1 MREIKGAILFLFL
14 FLLLSFC
21 SQPERQ
27 PDEVRIRLAAD
38 IGSLNP
44 VSYSEMEALQII
56 NLLYNSLLTTDLAD
70 NTLKPGLASSL
81 PQVER
86 NDSLT
91 LFTYRIRE
99 EAKWA
104 DGSPV
109 TGSDVAFTLKV
120 LKAPFINNENLSP
133 QIEFIRDIEVDKS
146 NPKQF
151 TMVCT
156 GYTPEMELLTGDF
169 FILPAY
175 LLDPEGLFT
184 VIELPMLADTSTMT
198 RNKGRI
204 TAFADRLNKTGSPD
218 NTELLSGS
226 AGYTLERWAKG
237 QFVTLKRKENW
248 WGNKIGADG
257 RHLTA
262 NPARISFQIIPE
274 NTTALLALKNRQLDV
289 LDNIPVSEF
298 VQLSRDEAF
307 LKDYE
312 LDTPQG
318 YSLVYAGLNS
328 RAPKLQDK
336 RTRQAI
342 AHLLD
347 VDNLIKATQQTYA
360 SPTVGPIPP
369 SVKQFYH
376 HNLQPYTFNVQKA
389 TNLLRSAGWIK
400 EQGGWYQQLKGKR
413 EQLTLEIIHIAGN
426 TVYEQSALIFK
437 QNAAKVGIPV
447 TVQALESNYFSQ
459 QINSRDFDMF
469 FRGISGNPFVF
480 NFKPLF
486 HSSNA
491 GPGGFNTTGFG
502 TEESDALL
510 DAVNSAATE
519 KEKARLLKRL
529 QEILHEEAAFI
540 SLYYRKEKLA
550 IHRRFTNTKVSGLS
564 PYYDVSSFMLKK

>member
-1 MREIKGAILFLFL
+1 MRKIKGAILSL

-38 IGSLNP
+38 VASLNP
-44 VSYSEMEALQII
+44 VSYSEQEALQII

-91 LFTYRIRE
+91 FFTYRIRE
-99 EAKWA
+99 EAEWA
-104 DGSPV
+104 NGSPV
-109 TGSDVAFTLKV
+109 TGADVAFTLKV
-120 LKAPFINNENLSP
+120 LKAPFINNENISP
-133 QIEFIRDIEVDKS
+133 QIGFIRDVVLDKS
-146 NPKQF
+146 KPKQF

-175 LLDPEGLFT
+175 LLDPEGLFAG
-184 VIELPMLADTSTMT
+184 IEIPMLADSSVAI
-198 RNKGRI
+198 RNKSQMM
-204 TAFADRLNKTGSPD
+204 ALADRLNAAGSQG
-218 NTELLSGS
+218 NTELISGS
-226 AGYTLERWAKG
+226 AGYTLESWVKG

-248 WGNKIGADG
+248 WGKTTGANG
-257 RHLTA
+257 SHLAA

-274 NTTALLALKNRQLDV
+274 NATALLALKNRQLDV
-289 LDNIPVSEF
+289 LDNIPVTEF
-298 VQLSRDEAF
+298 VQLSKDVSF
-307 LKDYE
+307 LSDYE
-312 LDTPQG
+312 LFSPQG

-328 RAPKLQDK
+328 RAPKLRDK

-347 VDNLIKATQQTYA
+347 VGNLIKATQQSFAT
-360 SPTVGPIPP
+360 PTVGPIPP
-369 SVKQFYH
+369 DVKQFYH
-376 HNLQPYTFNVQKA
+376 TNLSPYTFNIQKA
-389 TNLLRSAGWIK
+389 TSLLKSAGWVQEK
-400 EQGGWYQQLKGKR
+400 NGWYRQLNGKR
-413 EQLTLEIIHIAGN
+413 EQLTLEIIYIAGN

-437 QNAAKVGIPV
+437 QHAAKAGIPV
-447 TVQALESNYFSQ
+447 TVQALESNYFVQ

-486 HSSNA
+486 HTAYA
-491 GPGGFNTTGFG
+491 GPGGFNATGFG
-502 TEESDALL
+502 TAESDSVL
-510 DAVNSAATE
+510 DEINTAETE
-519 KEKARLLKRL
+519 QEKARLLKRL

-550 IHRRFTNTKVSGLS
+550 IHRRFSNTKVSGLS
-564 PYYDVSSFMLKK
+564 PYYDVSSFMLKE